1 MTFQPEEEL
10 AFVNVTILNDDVLE
24 GVETF
29 KATLTTEDS
38 GVDILTGG
46 IATVTITDNDSMLCG
61 YIFVTYLLTKV
72 L

>member
-10 AFVNVTILNDDVLE
+10 AFVNVTIVDDDVLE

-29 KATLTTEDS
+29 TATLTTEDS

-61 YIFVTYLLTKV
+61 YSFVTYLLTNV

>member
-1 MTFQPEEEL
+1 MTFQPKEEL

-29 KATLTTEDS
+29 TATLSTEDS

-46 IATVTITDNDSMLCG
+46 IATVTITDNDSMLWG
-61 YIFVTYLLTKV
+61 YSFVT
-72 L
+72 

>member
-10 AFVNVTILNDDVLE
+10 AFVNVTILDDDVLE

-29 KATLTTEDS
+29 TATLTTEDS

-46 IATVTITDNDSMLCG
+46 IATVTITDNDSMLWG
-61 YIFVTYLLTKV
+61 YICVTY
-72 L
+72 

>member
-10 AFVNVTILNDDVLE
+10 AFVNVTILDDDVLE

-29 KATLTTEDS
+29 TATLTTKDS

-61 YIFVTYLLTKV
+61 YICVTY
-72 L
+72 